1 MAREQT
7 PDYES
12 YVRQFRERQRA
23 LNKPGAV
30 PRLPDSAM
38 YDKSR
43 FEFNYYATKR
53 ERAKAVANGDLA
65 KVGNVTRS
73 LISKQAYELSF
84 KQSKNIS
91 NAIRTQV
98 ETGEGGNLE
107 SIIDMAVNRAI
118 ADAKAVRGKKYTED
132 IGKEIR
138 ARFERLT
145 ARDIRLAETD
155 EAKRVIEELRLE
167 YEKARKTRSGKKAGE
182 YISETYFGS

>member
-65 KVGNVTRS
+65 KIGNVTRS
-73 LISKQAYELSF
+73 LISKQAYEVSF
-84 KQSKNIS
+84 KQAKNI
-91 NAIRTQV
+91 NDAIRTQV
-98 ETGEGGNLE
+98 ETYEGGNLE
-107 SIIDMAVNRAI
+107 SLIDKAVNRAI
-118 ADAKAVRGKKYTED
+118 ADAKSVRGKKYTED

-138 ARFERLT
+138 ARFERIT
-145 ARDIRLAETD
+145 AREIRLAETD